1 MMKHE
6 RASCN
11 TLFDDY
17 RARMCIE
24 SSRLEREE
32 ERGAPT
38 YTEVHV
44 CDSHRTPRVATG
56 AYIYTL
62 HKNYDDKSSN
72 MREWSL
78 WFL

>member
-1 MMKHE
+1 MMKQE
-6 RASCN
+6 SASCN

-24 SSRLEREE
+24 SLRLEREE
-32 ERGAPT
+32 EKGAPT

-44 CDSHRTPRVATG
+44 REVIEHHLLRPVLIS
-56 AYIYTL
+56 TL
-62 HKNYDDKSSN
+62 HKSYDDKSSN
-72 MREWSL
+72 VREWSL